1 MLETIVG
8 ALFPAVLT
16 VLLGYA
22 AARHHDFGPKDA
34 QVLIRMVMTYA
45 LPLAIFVGTIRLT
58 RSVLADQ
65 LPLVIAL
72 AVAIIGLYGLVF
84 LVCRFVFR
92 FSLGLTLL
100 CALAASA
107 PDVPYVGPV
116 VIGYLYGSIG
126 NIPVAIGS
134 LLINVTVVP
143 LTVILLTLSSSKG
156 ADRAASA
163 DVLSRIVEGVK
174 EPIVWLPLIGFTL
187 VLVDVHVPELIA
199 NSLAVL
205 GHSAAGVALF
215 AVGIILAGYRVTINR
230 FVLGLV
236 SVKNIVQPALVW
248 VGLLALGYTNP
259 LVGEA
264 VLAAAIPMITL
275 IAILGVRYR
284 LAETEAASAVFL
296 SFAGSL
302 LTLGLFIA
310 LTGGQSLH
318 AGGSVNATR

>member
-116 VIGYLYGSIG
+116 
-126 NIPVAIGS
+126 AI
-134 LLINVTVVP
+134 
-143 LTVILLTLSSSKG
+143 
-156 ADRAASA
+156 
-163 DVLSRIVEGVK
+163 
-174 EPIVWLPLIGFTL
+174 
-187 VLVDVHVPELIA
+187 
-199 NSLAVL
+199 
-205 GHSAAGVALF
+205 
-215 AVGIILAGYRVTINR
+215 
-230 FVLGLV
+230 
-236 SVKNIVQPALVW
+236 
-248 VGLLALGYTNP
+248 
-259 LVGEA
+259 
-264 VLAAAIPMITL
+264 
-275 IAILGVRYR
+275 
-284 LAETEAASAVFL
+284 
-296 SFAGSL
+296 
-302 LTLGLFIA
+302 
-310 LTGGQSLH
+310 
-318 AGGSVNATR
+318 